1 MKTTHKLV
9 LGASAI
15 LVIAA
20 CHDYPTMLDDAA
32 LDELELP
39 TRTMHDENEQ
49 EGSGGSIDPTTHRVV
64 FTFKV
69 ESAVSPK
76 SPVTL
81 VIEGVATEAVTGGEV
96 VVTLPTKAAMDYA
109 GPDDELYFPI
119 GRKPPVAGRWQLPQM
134 AAGDLWKQRITLSA
148 MDKGYYQIAL
158 NADTH
163 GPPSTLGSYMA
174 DDAYRQVW
182 MFVSDHGAALTPFF
196 DETVFP
202 EGTRPAPGPI
212 QARNIGR
219 DAGASAAD
227 GAAMAGNSRWIY
239 TEVSYYTGSDDGY
252 QPAAGVE
259 ITGAIY
265 TDGRKGAESTYT
277 VPDNGLLRWTC
288 PKGSNKYL
296 GGKAVAQATDYVK
309 KAKRTFVLWWSSR
322 SSECG
327 DTISVIGRRDV
338 YMPWNH
344 LNEAAELI
352 TSHFGH
358 SRNPV
363 PWEVDH
369 DRTTSSYWYTPISEG
384 ITFGSLSYDERW
396 VAAHE
401 YTHALHHKGMG
412 GSWGASNCKV
422 HHFHKVSSYECAFK
436 EGLADY
442 GGNIGAPGDDY
453 APDWE
458 DWDEGESGTKGKIE
472 GYIAALFHDLIDGG
486 TETDDETEYDGDYVM
501 TVFSS
506 CKTAG
511 QRGEFKIRNDVSDF
525 VWCLE
530 NRVDEDEHDD
540 HFPGIVAP
548 RRVREA
554 ATEPDDW
561 DADDIRATWTLN
573 LG

>member
-1 MKTTHKLV
+1 MATVRKLV

-20 CHDYPTMLDDAA
+20 CHDSPTKLDDAA
-32 LDELELP
+32 FDELEVP
-39 TRTMHDENEQ
+39 TRTMHDANEQ
-49 EGSGGSIDPTTHRVV
+49 EGAGESIDPTTHRVV
-64 FTFKV
+64 FTFTADG
-69 ESAVSPK
+69 AVSPGV
-76 SPVTL
+76 SVTL
-81 VIEGVATEAVTGGEV
+81 LIEGVAMEAVTGGEV
-96 VVTLPTKAAMDYA
+96 VVTQPTKAAMDHA
-109 GPDDELYFPI
+109 GSDDELYFPI
-119 GRKPPVAGRWQLPQM
+119 GVKPPVVARWQLPQM
-134 AAGDLWKQRITLSA
+134 AAGDRWSQSVTLAA

-158 NADTH
+158 NADTY
-163 GPPSTLGSYMA
+163 GPSSAPVAYMA
-174 DDAYRQVW
+174 DDVYRQVW
-182 MFVSDHGAALTPFF
+182 MFVSDHGSAITPYF

-202 EGTRPAPGPI
+202 AGTRAAPGPI
-212 QARNIGR
+212 QTLAVGR
-219 DAGASAAD
+219 DVGTSAAD
-227 GAAMAGNSRWIY
+227 SAAMASNSRWIY
-239 TEVSYYTGSDDGY
+239 TEVSYYAGSDDGY

-265 TDGRKGAESTYT
+265 TDGRRGAASTYT
-277 VPDNGLLRWTC
+277 VPGNGLIRWTC
-288 PKGSNKYL
+288 PQGSNKYL
-296 GGKAVAQATDYVK
+296 GGKVVAQATDYVK

-358 SRNPV
+358 SRTPV

-384 ITFGSLSYDERW
+384 ITLGSLSYDEPW

-412 GSWGASNCKV
+412 GSWSASNCST
-422 HHFHKVSSYECAFK
+422 HYFHSVSSYKCAFK

-453 APDWE
+453 APEWE
-458 DWDEGESGTKGKIE
+458 DWDDGDSGTKGKIE
-472 GYIAALFHDLIDGG
+472 GYVAAMFHDLIDGG
-486 TETDDETEYDGDYVM
+486 TETGDDTEYDGDYVM
-501 TVFSS
+501 TVFAS
-506 CKTAG
+506 CKTGG
-511 QRGEFKIRNDVSDF
+511 QRSSLKIRDDVSDF

-540 HFPGIVAP
+540 HFPGILAP